1 MLLQAEILLYKLK
14 KAQPAIDG
22 FIWIDTENKRALA
35 VVEKGQNSICVD
47 LSKNWAAVMPLMSI
61 LKKENLIVQ
70 TGYEHFRITPQGF
83 YYFSDK
89 FSNIFL
95 SMFKFTLVS
104 FVFPV
109 IVSIITT
116 LATLYIYQIIPK

>member
-22 FIWIDTENKRALA
+22 FIWIDTENKRALS